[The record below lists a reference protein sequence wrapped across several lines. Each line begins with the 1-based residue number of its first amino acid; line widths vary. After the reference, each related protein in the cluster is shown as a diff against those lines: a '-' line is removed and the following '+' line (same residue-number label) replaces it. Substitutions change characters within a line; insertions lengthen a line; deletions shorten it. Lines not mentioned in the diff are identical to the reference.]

1 MAISFKRGND
11 GQAVKEVSRK
21 KVKTP
26 QEKAKIELMEKVNTF
41 TADQLKAFNILID
54 DSEQF
59 VYLGGAAGT
68 GKSYCLSTAIS
79 WLRRVENQWVAV
91 TATTATA
98 ALLIEA
104 QTVHKF
110 FGFKPEILIDEKG
123 KATAK
128 AHKNIWK
135 CDVIVVDECSMARCD
150 IFSSL
155 MASCKK
161 CNTKRAKEGLKP
173 QRIILCGDPCQL
185 PAILSD
191 DDKSEIEARLE
202 VRYKKKIDI
211 GEGWFFNAPEWK
223 ECEFTCIELTEVMR
237 QKGNP
242 ELIDNLNKVRL
253 GDTSNVHWFNESC
266 SLLVDN
272 PPEDAIRLFPFNRQV
287 RKYNM
292 DKLATMEGEEK
303 VFLAELEG
311 LTAEDVESNGYDY
324 ELHLK
329 PDALVMIKCNP
340 YSGADWCEMFCSG
353 IEKEDYVNYFCNGST
368 GIYRDYGEDANGEY
382 LIIEL
387 TANGHLLKLYKKV
400 FDTYEYVEVN
410 GRLKK
415 VKTGKYFRTFPVVL
429 AFSISIHKSQGAS
442 LPSVVINPRH
452 SFASG
457 QIYVALS
464 RVKGNV
470 NNIYLADM
478 IRPEDIILSDEVKS
492 FLEEIRKDT
501 QNIELEE
508 DSDGDNI

>member
-1 MAISFKRGND
+1 MAISFKRGDN
-11 GQAVKEVSRK
+11 GEAVKQVSRK

-26 QEKAKIELMEKVNTF
+26 QEKAKIELMEKIKTF
-41 TADQLKAFNILID
+41 TADQKKAFDILID
-54 DSEQF
+54 ENIPF

-68 GKSYCLSTAIS
+68 GKSYALSTAIS
-79 WLRRVENQWVAV
+79 WLRRVENKWVAV

-110 FGFKPEILIDEKG
+110 MSFKPDILLDEKG
-123 KATAK
+123 KGIAK
-128 AHKNIWK
+128 SARSISR
-135 CDVIVVDECSMARCD
+135 CDVIVADECSMMRCD
-150 IFSSL
+150 VFSSL
-155 MASCKK
+155 IASLEK
-161 CNTKRAKEGLKP
+161 CNRKRSKEGLKP
-173 QRIILCGDPCQL
+173 MRLILCGDPCQL
-185 PAILSD
+185 PSILSEH
-191 DDKSEIEARLE
+191 DKAEIEARLK
-202 VRYKKKIDI
+202 VRYKKDISI

-223 ECEFTCIELTEVMR
+223 ECNFKCIELTEVMR

-242 ELIDNLNKVRL
+242 ELIENLNRVRI
-253 GDTSNVHWFNESC
+253 GDNSNVHWFNENC
-266 SLLVDN
+266 SLLIDN
-272 PPEDAIRLFPFNRQV
+272 PPEDAVRLFPFNRQV

-292 DKLATMEGEEK
+292 EKLATLEGEEK

-311 LTAEDVESNGYDY
+311 LTAEDVEDSGYDS

-329 PDALVMIKCNP
+329 SSAIVMIKCNP

-353 IEKEDYVNYFCNGST
+353 IDKEDYVNYFCNGST
-368 GIYRDYGEDANGEY
+368 GIYRDCGEDANGEY

-387 TANGHLLKLYKKV
+387 TDNRHLIKLYRKV

-415 VKTGKYFRTFPVVL
+415 VKTGKYFRTFPCVL
-429 AFSISIHKSQGAS
+429 AFAISIHKSQGAS
-442 LPSVVINPRH
+442 LPAVVINPRH

-470 NNIYLADM
+470 KNIYLADM

-508 DSDGDNI
+508 DSDGNNI